1 MPSQDCY
8 FFMNMEEPEEE
19 RKMHAFCVS
28 CIKKRQHESA
38 LFWQG
43 SLRGYGKYKIICKD
57 CNLTIHEV
65 EE

>member
-1 MPSQDCY
+1 
-8 FFMNMEEPEEE
+8 
-19 RKMHAFCVS
+19 MHAFCVS